1 MSHNKERIQ
10 ILSEVRRGELEIPDA
25 ITRLQT
31 LSARPETPEQE
42 ARQDNSNR
50 ELHILRT
57 GLETGK
63 VIMDVRL
70 PLTCLMPLNALG
82 QTSPLISRLSHP
94 TLCKSASPYLAP
106 INWSI
111 SLKKKKANN
120 SKYSWN
126 KHILNP

>member
-10 ILSEVRRGELEIPDA
+10 ILSEVRRGGELEIPDA
-25 ITRLQT
+25 ITRLQA

-70 PLTCLMPLNALG
+70 PLNLLDAAERVGGANFA
-82 QTSPLISRLSHP
+82 
-94 TLCKSASPYLAP
+94 PYLALIP
-106 INWSI
+106 SDTLQECLSI
-111 SLKKKKANN
+111 PGTHKLVDIVQDEKGEQLQ
-120 SKYSWN
+120 
-126 KHILNP
+126 IFLE

>member
-25 ITRLQT
+25 ITRLQA

-70 PLTCLMPLNALG
+70 PLNLLDAAERVGANFA
-82 QTSPLISRLSHP
+82 
-94 TLCKSASPYLAP
+94 PYLALIP
-106 INWSI
+106 SDTLQECLSI
-111 SLKKKKANN
+111 PGTHKLVDIAQEEKGEQLQ
-120 SKYSWN
+120 
-126 KHILNP
+126 IFLE

>member
-10 ILSEVRRGELEIPDA
+10 ILSEVRRGGELEIPDA
-25 ITRLQT
+25 ITRLQA

-70 PLTCLMPLNALG
+70 PLNLLDAAERVGANFAP
-82 QTSPLISRLSHP
+82 
-94 TLCKSASPYLAP
+94 PYLALIP
-106 INWSI
+106 SDTLQECLSI
-111 SLKKKKANN
+111 PGTHKLVDIVQDEKGEQLQ
-120 SKYSWN
+120 
-126 KHILNP
+126 IFLE